1 MISSLIS
8 IVTLVKV
15 MKTFLLETDKLLISL
30 IFVLFIDKFFDKNN
44 SYYWIHR
51 IFRPI
56 VQVELPKMPTC
67 QSTALAVVISDSKN
81 VRLFNLDADSR
92 ACTLA
97 LSITRQ
103 LPAALRLSA
112 GLRWRSRVVLD
123 AADRRARLKYFPW

>member
-1 MISSLIS
+1 MISWKIQKSDLKIRHFRLWRARVKIIS
-8 IVTLVKV
+8 NVKFRE
-15 MKTFLLETDKLLISL
+15 FL
-30 IFVLFIDKFFDKNN
+30 
-44 SYYWIHR
+44 
-51 IFRPI
+51 RPI
-56 VQVELPKMPTC
+56 VQVEFAENSDLPVEL
-67 QSTALAVVISDSKN
+67 ALVISKSKN

-123 AADRRARLKYFPW
+123 AADRRARLKYFP